1 MKCPHCQEN
10 LNLLWVPR
18 PGRELAPEAADK
30 YTVFWSCEGCAR
42 SFTTQQLPRPVRS
55 EKPLINVRHYPY

>member
-1 MKCPHCQEN
+1 
-10 LNLLWVPR
+10 VPR